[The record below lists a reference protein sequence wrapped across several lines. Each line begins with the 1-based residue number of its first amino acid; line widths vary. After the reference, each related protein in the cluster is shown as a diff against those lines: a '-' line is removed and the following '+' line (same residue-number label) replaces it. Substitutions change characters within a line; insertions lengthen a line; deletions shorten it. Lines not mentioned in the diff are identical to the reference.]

1 MQAERHGK
9 QPPHGRVEA
18 VEGAEASKRE
28 VELKDASVFGGALGY
43 RFLWIR
49 LELNGRLPQ
58 V

>member
-1 MQAERHGK
+1 MRA
-9 QPPHGRVEA
+9 
-18 VEGAEASKRE
+18 ASGIDGE